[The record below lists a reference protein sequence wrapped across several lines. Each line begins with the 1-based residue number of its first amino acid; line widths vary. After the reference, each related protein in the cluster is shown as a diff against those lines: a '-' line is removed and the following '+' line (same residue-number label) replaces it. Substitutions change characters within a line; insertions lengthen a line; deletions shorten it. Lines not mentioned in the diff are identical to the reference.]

1 AINSLDRPGQ
11 PSVFTCPECH
21 GTLWEMQDSDLLRFR
36 CRVGHA
42 YSVETLASGQ
52 QDNLEVALWTALRVL
67 EERLT
72 LSQRLAGQ
80 ARERGHLRSEAIYV
94 ERETEAGH
102 AAALIKDV
110 LERARAVDDVSRQE
124 GPPPRDAERPR
135 RARSA
140 AT

>member
-1 AINSLDRPGQ
+1 M
-11 PSVFTCPECH
+11 FTCPECH
-21 GTLWEMQDSDLLRFR
+21 GTLWEMREAELVRYR

-42 YSVETLASGQ
+42 YSAESLDAGQ
-52 QDNLEVALWTALRVL
+52 KDNLEVALWTALRVL

-102 AAALIKDV
+102 AAALIRDV
-110 LERARAVDDVSRQE
+110 LERARAVDDVPRQE
-124 GPPPRDAERPR
+124 GPAPRDAARPR
-135 RARSA
+135 GARST
-140 AT
+140 ATNGPGVMGCNY